1 MFYYFFLQYKN
12 EIYLANRNK
21 LKIREIAII
30 ILLLIS
36 TLVLSIFAML
46 QIFNIIALICLLV
59 LIIDIVYM
67 FIYIK
72 KTEKQRVSEKVQK
85 YKDTKI
91 IPLIELTK
99 SEPYTLYTPD
109 GIKWLIDCCTT
120 ETNKTVFKISVQ
132 GIIFPFITGAYGVI
146 ISALTLKDIGVV
158 TLTFLAALLTIV
170 MLGKMVQPIID
181 DIVYPD
187 KAKYLR
193 LKSELEYIRTQF

>member
-99 SEPYTLYTPD
+99 SE
-109 GIKWLIDCCTT
+109 
-120 ETNKTVFKISVQ
+120 
-132 GIIFPFITGAYGVI
+132 
-146 ISALTLKDIGVV
+146 
-158 TLTFLAALLTIV
+158 
-170 MLGKMVQPIID
+170 ID
-181 DIVYPD
+181 D
-187 KAKYLR
+187 
-193 LKSELEYIRTQF
+193 TQGG